1 MATMKVGD
9 FVNDPAWRMSGVIV
23 GKSWIDHQP
32 AGRGDLTWDWLVLY
46 QNGEL
51 HGADINDLQVINEAS

>member
-1 MATMKVGD
+1 MKVGD
-9 FVNDPAWRMSGVIV
+9 LVNDPGWRMSGVIV
-23 GKSWIDHQP
+23 GKSWIEP
-32 AGRGDLTWDWLVLY
+32 RPGGLGAMTWDWLVLY